1 MTQLTCSFVLNGRTE
16 EVSISPNTTLL
27 HMLRES
33 FMLTGVR
40 EGCGH
45 GECGSCSIS
54 VNGKLVNSCLIL
66 AAEIDGAEIQTV
78 EGVATEDGSLH
89 PVQQAFVDESGMQCG
104 ACTSGM
110 IMSVKSLL
118 DANPDPTRD
127 EMKEALAGNFCRCTG
142 WELIFK
148 SVEEAAKAM
157 RQGAAR

>member
-1 MTQLTCSFVLNGRTE
+1 MTDITCKFTLNGRTE
-16 EVSISPNTTLL
+16 QVSIAPNTTLL

-45 GECGSCSIS
+45 GECGSCSII
-54 VNGKLVNSCLIL
+54 VDGKLMNSCLIL
-66 AAEIDGAEIQTV
+66 AVEAEGKEIQTV
-78 EGVATEDGSLH
+78 EGLAAPDGKLH

-110 IMSVKSLL
+110 VLSVKTLL
-118 DANPDPTRD
+118 DANPDPTRE

-148 SVEEAAKAM
+148 SVEEAAIAM